1 MMPADNTGV
10 PDPDSVRLTADHT
23 RHSSLV
29 LCSCGARFAATNRA
43 TAYRAAADHVTRAH
57 PGAWQVAHKARNLAT
72 QLDRR
77 AR

>member
-10 PDPDSVRLTADHT
+10 PDDERVRLTADHT
-23 RHSSLV
+23 RHTALV

-57 PGAWQVAHKARNLAT
+57 PGAWKVAHNARNLAT
-72 QLDRR
+72 QLDHRSR
-77 AR
+77 